1 MKTAKI
7 VPTPN
12 SFDTN
17 WHPHLLKSLAVWAS
31 IVVMLLLIFF
41 LAFKFEKF
49 TFSEY
54 TLPVFQE
61 KSMVPDFKNLEK
73 KSAGVTIV
81 CAYGECNQSS
91 NLN

>member
-49 TFSEY
+49 IMGVNGR
-54 TLPVFQE
+54 LCH
-61 KSMVPDFKNLEK
+61 LK
-73 KSAGVTIV
+73 K
-81 CAYGECNQSS
+81 
-91 NLN
+91 